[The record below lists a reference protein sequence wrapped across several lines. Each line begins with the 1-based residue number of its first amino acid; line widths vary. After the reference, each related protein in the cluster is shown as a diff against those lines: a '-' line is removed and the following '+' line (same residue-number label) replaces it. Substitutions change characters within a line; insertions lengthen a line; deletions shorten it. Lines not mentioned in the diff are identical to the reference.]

1 MNFFIP
7 IEIKNRD
14 YLSRLLIAY
23 YASKKGYNVYIGS
36 KSKIDTFVRISK
48 PGIYLG
54 LVTTKTYSQFY
65 KELKKKNFKIF
76 VIDEEGLIT
85 FDDKMYLDLKVSKD
99 TIENIET
106 LFTWGD
112 EHRKI
117 IIKKFP
123 EFASKIISTGTP
135 RFDLFDIKLRKVFEN
150 KVEKIQNQFDEFT
163 LICGSFSF
171 VNHFTK
177 NLNYL
182 EVLKSQNVIKNDE
195 DERRFLKYCKYNK
208 ESFHNFIYL
217 TKQLSKNHKNH
228 NFIYRPHPAENSA
241 IYKEE
246 FKNFKNIFV
255 KDNYTLIEWIIAS
268 KCIVHSY
275 CTSSIEALLVDKT
288 RFGLKENFDSEV
300 HKTIPYEFSNI
311 SLNVDEL
318 IKNCGDFI
326 EDNKFFEDKKIY
338 NKDNLKRYISNI
350 SNEMSAQRIIDKINT
365 LYPPLLNKNNNR
377 INQYI
382 FKFLNIFRNLK
393 GHIRSYSDSY
403 KKHKIYLE
411 HKIGN
416 IDFEEVSKHL
426 QFFNQKKLPIIL
438 KKIDKNLFLLKKD
451 N

>member
-23 YASKKGYNVYIGS
+23 YALKKGYNVYIGS
-36 KSKIDTFVRISK
+36 KSKIDTFVKISK

-54 LVTTKTYSQFY
+54 LVTTKTYSKFY
-65 KELKKKNFKIF
+65 KKLKKKKFKIF

-85 FDDKMYLDLKVSKD
+85 FDDKMYIDLKVSKD
-99 TIENIET
+99 SIENIEK
-106 LFTWGD
+106 LFTWGE

-117 IIKKFP
+117 ILKEFP
-123 EFASKIISTGTP
+123 EFTSKILSTGTP
-135 RFDLFDIKLRKVFEN
+135 RFDLFDIKLRKVFDK
-150 KVEKIQNQFDEFT
+150 KVEKIKNQFNQFT

-182 EVLKSQNVIKNDE
+182 EVLRSQNVIKDDE
-195 DERRFLKYCKYNK
+195 DERKFLKYCKYNK
-208 ESFHNFIYL
+208 ESFNNFIYL
-217 TKQLSKNHKNH
+217 TKQLSKNHKKH
-228 NFIYRPHPAENSA
+228 NFIYRPHPAENIE

-246 FKNFKNIFV
+246 FKNFENIFV
-255 KDNYTLIEWIIAS
+255 KDDYTLIEWIIAS
-268 KCIVHSY
+268 KCIIHSY

-288 RFGLKENFDSEV
+288 RFGLKENFDPEV

-326 EDNKFFEDKKIY
+326 EDNKSFRDKKIY
-338 NKDNLKRYISNI
+338 NIENLKRYISNV
-350 SNEMSAQRIIDKINT
+350 SNEMSAQRIIDNIED

-377 INQYI
+377 IIQHI
-382 FKFLNIFRNLK
+382 FKFLNIIRNFK
-393 GHIRSYSDSY
+393 DHIRSYSDSY
-403 KKHKIYLE
+403 KKHKIYVE

-416 IDFEEVSKHL
+416 IGIEEVSKHL
-426 QFFNQKKLPIIL
+426 EFFNKKKFPIIL